1 MRGLCGRL
9 ESQAG
14 LWVMEGSVR
23 ARGLVCVTVGA
34 EVWED
39 RCAWRVWGEQ
49 CVRTVA
55 EEASVVTGS
64 PASPF
69 SGPGPSGLDPE
80 VPREPK
86 TGRDRLITQMDSKTV
101 LGSFFIYL
109 QK

>member
-1 MRGLCGRL
+1 M
-9 ESQAG
+9 
-14 LWVMEGSVR
+14 
-23 ARGLVCVTVGA
+23 CVTVGA

-55 EEASVVTGS
+55 EGSSVVTGS
-64 PASPF
+64 LGSPF

-86 TGRDRLITQMDSKTV
+86 TGRDREKADTLIMYF
-101 LGSFFIYL
+101 LFL
-109 QK
+109 A